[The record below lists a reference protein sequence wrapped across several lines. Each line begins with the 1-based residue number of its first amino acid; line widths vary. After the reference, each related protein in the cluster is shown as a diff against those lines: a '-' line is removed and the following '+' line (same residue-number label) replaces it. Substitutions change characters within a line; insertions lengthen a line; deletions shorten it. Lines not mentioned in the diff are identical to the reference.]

1 MAAFGTKLYTANAQQ
16 RPEIQQISQGLHCRI
31 RFPG

>member
-1 MAAFGTKLYTANAQQ
+1 MAASGTKLYTANAQQ

-31 RFPG
+31 LLAG